1 MRDDR
6 EPGRGGAGVAILL
19 VVVLFFLPALYV
31 LSCGPA
37 VALMS
42 RGYLSEEVF
51 AIVYYPLT
59 IAANSSDWISN
70 ILESYADL
78 WAA

>member
-6 EPGRGGAGVAILL
+6 EPGRSGAGVAILL
-19 VVVLFFLPALYV
+19 VMVLLFLPALYV

-42 RGYLSEEVF
+42 RGYLSEEAF
-51 AIVYYPLT
+51 EIAYYPLSL
-59 IAANSSDWISN
+59 AARSSDWIGI

>member
-19 VVVLFFLPALYV
+19 AVVLFFLPALYV

-42 RGYLSEEVF
+42 RGHLSEEGF
-51 AIVYYPLT
+51 EIIYYPLSA
-59 IAANSSDWISN
+59 AANSSPWIGN

>member
-6 EPGRGGAGVAILL
+6 EPGRGGAGIAILL
-19 VVVLFFLPALYV
+19 ALVLFILPALYV

-51 AIVYYPLT
+51 EILYYPLSA
-59 IAANSSDWISN
+59 AANISGWIGN

-78 WAA
+78 WSA